1 MKQFVPVEQF
11 DPTEQILV
19 FCSDGIFFIL
29 EKHFVP
35 VECSGGDCIFFNTEV
50 LGHLNQYL
58 YCTREDCGFYTI
70 AKKNNGN

>member
-19 FCSDGIFFIL
+19 FVIL
-29 EKHFVP
+29 VKHFVP

>member
-1 MKQFVPVEQF
+1 VKQFVPVEQF

-19 FCSDGIFFIL
+19 FVLTEYFFL
-29 EKHFVP
+29 VKHFVP
-35 VECSGGDCIFFNTEV
+35 GECSGGDCIFFNTEV